1 MGYNPAAAPQR
12 ESLVINRSA
21 AFLLLLALAAAPV
34 ASPAAERFVV
44 RPVAVDDIKAV
55 LATVESV
62 DVLRARARI
71 PGIIDKLVIDEGSE
85 VRAGE
90 VVAVIRDPKLKL
102 RIAAIDAR
110 MASLRARRELALTE
124 LKRTR
129 ELRRK
134 GTVSQ
139 ARLDTARTRADV
151 VAAEIAAVNAERSVA
166 VEQRR
171 DGEVRA
177 PAAGRVLK
185 VPGANGSV
193 VLAGDEIATIASESY
208 ILRLKLPERH
218 ARFIRK
224 GDTVLIG
231 PRGLAADT
239 SALGKGRVRQVYPEL
254 ENGRVIADV
263 EAKGLGDYFVGE
275 RTRVYVATGRRITF
289 RIPRDLVRLRFGVS
303 FVRLEKGG
311 EVAVQTGMILG
322 DEVEVLSGL
331 RDGDVLVAP

>member
-1 MGYNPAAAPQR
+1 MIRPAAVLL
-12 ESLVINRSA
+12 SLI
-21 AFLLLLALAAAPV
+21 ALAAAPA
-34 ASPAAERFVV
+34 ASIAAERFVV
-44 RPVAVDDIKAV
+44 HPVTVDDRKAV

-71 PGIIDKLVIDEGSE
+71 PGTIDKLVIDEGSE

-90 VVAVIRDPKLKL
+90 VVAVIRDPKLEL

-110 MASLRARRELALTE
+110 IASLRAQRKLALTE

-139 ARLDTARTRADV
+139 ARLDAARTQADV
-151 VAAEIAAVNAERSVA
+151 IEAEIAAANAERSVA
-166 VEQRR
+166 VEQQR

-185 VPGANGSV
+185 VPVANGSV
-193 VLAGDEIATIASESY
+193 VLAGDVIATIASESY

-218 ARFIRK
+218 ARFIRE
-224 GDTVLIG
+224 GDKVLIG

-239 SALGKGRVRQVYPEL
+239 SALGEGRVRQVYPEL
-254 ENGRVIADV
+254 ERGRVVADV

-275 RTRVYVATGRRITF
+275 RTRVYVATGQRVTF
-289 RIPRDLVRLRFGVS
+289 RVPRDLVRLRFGVS
-303 FVRLEKGG
+303 FVRLESGE
-311 EVAVQTGMILG
+311 EVAVQTGMAWG
-322 DEVEVLSGL
+322 DEIEILSGL